1 MENGEVSGVTSGVT
15 SGAQDGLRND
25 DQSDA
30 QSDDQ
35 DGAGRAQLQ
44 RLFSPRHIA
53 VFGGTAA
60 AEAIRQCRKL
70 GFAGD
75 LWPVHPTRA
84 TVEGIACYPS
94 VAALPQAPDASFVAV
109 PAQPTVDIV
118 GQLAAR
124 GAGGVICYAS
134 GFAEVGG
141 AGVALQQ
148 QLIDNAL
155 DMALLGPNCYGMLNY
170 LDGVALWPDQ
180 HGGQRVERG
189 VALITQ
195 SGNIGLNLT
204 MQRRALPLAYLITV
218 GNKAGNRMESLVDA
232 LLADP
237 RVSVIGMH
245 IEGLDDVAAFSR
257 VALKALR
264 QGVPLV
270 ALKAGSSALGAQTA
284 MSHTSSLAGPDA
296 LYDALFARCGVAR
309 VRDPA
314 GLIETCKFLHVHG
327 ALGGNRIISASC
339 SGGEASLVADLAQP
353 RGLEMPPIPVPAH
366 ARLHAVL
373 GDKVTVANPLDYHTY
388 IWGDLAAQT
397 ECFSGL
403 MDCNFDAHLLV
414 LDYPRLDRCSADSWG
429 TTVDA
434 FVAAA
439 HAGDALDSSASS
451 DAVDGFVN
459 GVVGGVLDGI
469 SVGVS
474 GGLVGGLVE
483 GGLVGGRARSKAATV
498 VASLPEDLPEDYAQ
512 ALMAQ
517 GIAPMHGLPDCLDA
531 IAHAAQV
538 GAAARSL
545 AVLKPIPP
553 VLALQAGSP
562 RTLDEA
568 SAKRALAAFGLPVPK
583 GQVVS
588 AAQVDAAADA
598 LGYPVV
604 LKAVS
609 AQLAHKTE
617 AGAVH
622 LNLANA
628 AQVQAALATMAHLS
642 DQFLVEQMATK
653 VVAEVIVGV
662 QRDAQF
668 GLSLTVGAGGVL
680 VELLQDARTLLLPV
694 QRHEVLA
701 ALQSLRIWPLLRGF
715 RGKPAGDVAAL
726 VDAVMVVADYAQ
738 SHAECLLELDVNPV
752 LVMPHGVL
760 AVDALIRCIDPVVDP
775 IAEGAPHV

>member
-1 MENGEVSGVTSGVT
+1 MSAPAAPAVC
-15 SGAQDGLRND
+15 ADH
-25 DQSDA
+25 A
-30 QSDDQ
+30 DQ

-53 VFGGTAA
+53 VFGGASA

-70 GFAGD
+70 GFGGQ

-84 TVEGIACYPS
+84 SVEGLACYPD
-94 VAALPQAPDASFVAV
+94 VASLPQAPDASFVAV
-109 PAQPTVDIV
+109 PRQATVDIV

-218 GNKAGNRMESLVDA
+218 GNKAGSRMESLVDA

-327 ALGGNRIISASC
+327 ALGGTRIISASC

-353 RGLEMPPIPVPAH
+353 RGLDMPAIPSAAQ

-403 MDCNFDAHLLV
+403 MDCQFDAHLLV
-414 LDYPRLDRCSADSWG
+414 LDYPRLDRCSAESWG

-439 HAGDALDSSASS
+439 QAGQSS
-451 DAVDGFVN
+451 GN
-459 GVVGGVLDGI
+459 
-469 SVGVS
+469 
-474 GGLVGGLVE
+474 
-483 GGLVGGRARSKAATV
+483 KAATV

-531 IAHAAQV
+531 IAHAAHI
-538 GAAARSL
+538 GTAARAQAGL
-545 AVLKPIPP
+545 TPLLP
-553 VLALQAGSP
+553 VQALQPGAP
-562 RTLDEA
+562 RSLDEA
-568 SAKRALAAFGLPVPK
+568 ASKRALAAFGLPVPQ
-583 GQVVS
+583 GQVVP
-588 AAQVDAAADA
+588 AAQVLQAADA

-609 AQLAHKTE
+609 EHLAHKTE
-617 AGAVH
+617 AGAVQ

-628 AQVQAALATMAHLS
+628 AQLQAALNQMAGLS
-642 DQFLVEQMATK
+642 EHFLVEQMASN

-694 QRHEVLA
+694 QRDEVQA
-701 ALQSLRIWPLLRGF
+701 ALQSLRMAPLLRGF
-715 RGKPAGDVAAL
+715 RGRPAGDVSAL
-726 VDAVMVVADYAQ
+726 VDAVMAVAAYAQ
-738 SHAECLLELDVNPV
+738 AHADQLLELDVNPV
-752 LVMPHGVL
+752 LVMPQGVL
-760 AVDALIRCIDPVVDP
+760 AVDALIRLQGD
-775 IAEGAPHV
+775 AHA

>member
-1 MENGEVSGVTSGVT
+1 MSAPT
-15 SGAQDGLRND
+15 APAAPADH
-25 DQSDA
+25 
-30 QSDDQ
+30 DDQ
-35 DGAGRAQLQ
+35 DGASRAQLQ

-53 VFGGTAA
+53 VFGGNAA

-84 TVEGIACYPS
+84 MVEGISCYPD

-109 PAQPTVDIV
+109 PREATVAIV

-141 AGVALQQ
+141 EGVALQH
-148 QLIDNAL
+148 QLVHKAGA
-155 DMALLGPNCYGMLNY
+155 MALLGPNCYGMLNY

-309 VRDPA
+309 VRDPS

-327 ALGGNRIISASC
+327 ALGGKRIISASC

-353 RGLEMPPIPVPAH
+353 RGLEMPPIPGPAH

-373 GDKVTVANPLDYHTY
+373 GDKVTITNPLDYHTY

-403 MDCNFDAHLLV
+403 MDCGFDAHLLV

-434 FVAAA
+434 FVTAA
-439 HAGDALDSSASS
+439 HAGDALGSSPGN
-451 DAVDGFVN
+451 DA
-459 GVVGGVLDGI
+459 LDGVI
-469 SVGVS
+469 NGAVRGVS
-474 GGLVGGLVE
+474 GGLG

-545 AVLKPIPP
+545 AVLKPLPS
-553 VLALQAGSP
+553 VQALQAGSS

-568 SAKRALAAFGLPVPK
+568 TAKRALAAFGLPVPK
-583 GQVVS
+583 GQVVA
-588 AAQVDAAADA
+588 AAQVVDAADA

-622 LNLANA
+622 LNLANT
-628 AQVQAALATMAHLS
+628 AQVQAALDKIAHLS
-642 DQFLVEQMATK
+642 DQFLVEQMAAN

-694 QRHEVLA
+694 QRHEVQA
-701 ALQSLRIWPLLRGF
+701 ALESLRVWPLLRGF

-726 VDAVMVVADYAQ
+726 VDAVMAVADYAQ
-738 SHAECLLELDVNPV
+738 SHADRLLELDVNPV
-752 LVMPHGVL
+752 LVMPQGVL
-760 AVDALIRCIDPVVDP
+760 AVDALIRCIEPVSQ
-775 IAEGAPHV
+775 GTPHV